1 MVTILWNRNSYFV
14 CNILKNMKEQDLID
28 LGFER
33 HDHDEEGVP
42 FYYYSYDL
50 NGISGGGSLISDSDD
65 ELKYR
70 GETDWKVYAWD
81 VNEDLVFNNK
91 EDIKIYIDVLERNIN
106 TSDKD

>member
-1 MVTILWNRNSYFV
+1 MVPILWNRNSYFV
-14 CNILKNMKEQDLID
+14 FNILKNMKEQDLID

-42 FYYYSYDL
+42 FYYYCYDL
-50 NGISGGGSLISDSDD
+50 NGISGGGSLISDSSDTVDSDD
-65 ELKYR
+65 AWE
-70 GETDWKVYAWD
+70 VYAWD
-81 VNEDLVFNNK
+81 INENLVFDNK